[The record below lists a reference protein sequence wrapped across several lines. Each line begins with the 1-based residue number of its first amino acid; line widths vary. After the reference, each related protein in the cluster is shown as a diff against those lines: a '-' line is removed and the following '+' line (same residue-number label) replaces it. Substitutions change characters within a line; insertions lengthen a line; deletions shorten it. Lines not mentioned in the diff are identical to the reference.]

1 MNTILRIL
9 TGIAFIVGTTL
20 PSAQGQVLNFEDTW
34 KKFLQEEKTVNI
46 SQIARPSKNETYMYL
61 RWCLMFANNHFCAN
75 KIEQAEELMMEIEMI
90 GPKAY
95 GPIPGFAMRY
105 DDLVAKIKAYHAVDA
120 LWTRFLRRHDVTLR
134 ELDIDRA
141 TEVCELGTLAK
152 HRFMLA
158 QAHFC
163 AGDED
168 KAREDFERRVM
179 ILAER
184 TSLKIED
191 VDGLPAEISRFKV
204 IFKSLTDVNLA
215 WKDFMVTGQSIGF
228 DPTPLEKN
236 CNPIPAIK
244 GHILKAA
251 SNVCEL
257 GTEALVDIDRLRSA
271 ASQSLPRDVTD
282 KIAWLKNQVATYDA
296 DLALLDRAWKEFM
309 TRDTL
314 RQGID
319 YPHELCRAESQI
331 RSWILDGAVDPCN
344 LGQERLERV
353 KQLRAQKNPVLD
365 ASTLSGIR
373 KLEQR
378 IQNLDA
384 DIRQLD
390 RLWATFIAADDT
402 LNGSFTL
409 LPSYCDATAQIKAW
423 TMLGHF
429 DPCSAG
435 HTLMGKIVKLRRESG
450 VDLAQDVV
458 CSISRLDA
466 KIWDCRYWE
475 LVAEAKRLTE
485 AERNTFG
492 PLSATVMEGEL
503 NSGQHPCFTTVSYMP
518 MSFVGIRYL
527 ITAELCEQS
536 GDGMIGYP
544 ALYRQMVSWVQ
555 QEVLGRY
562 CEGRM
567 RCTEEF
573 YVYAEG
579 HTEGGKFP
587 GARYFKDLD
596 IPIKTPY
603 LKNDEKESV
612 TLGTRKAITTE
623 LKSNHDLAVAR
634 AWAAKEELEGF
645 GVDVIIG
652 TWEHSKYETGQEFKV
667 VKVELNLVNL
677 LMDFYEKTLARLLQ
691 ESGIGERPDAC

>member
-1 MNTILRIL
+1 MNPLLRIL
-9 TGIAFIVGTTL
+9 PVIALLLGTCL
-20 PSAQGQVLNFEDTW
+20 PGAQSQVINFEDTW
-34 KKFLQEEKTVNI
+34 KKFLQEEKTVNV
-46 SQIARPSKNETYMYL
+46 SQIPQPSKSETYMYL
-61 RWCLMFANNHFCAN
+61 RWCLMFANNNFCAN
-75 KIEQAEELMMEIEMI
+75 NIERAEELMMEIEMI

-105 DDLVAKIKAYHAVDA
+105 DDLAAKIKAYHAVDA

-134 ELDIDRA
+134 ELDIDKA

-163 AGDED
+163 NGDEE

-191 VDGLPAEISRFKV
+191 VDGLPEEIGRFKV

-215 WKDFMVTGQSIGF
+215 WKDFLVTGQSIGF

-257 GTEALVDIDRLRSA
+257 GTEALEDIDRLRSA
-271 ASQSLPRDVTD
+271 ASQALPRDVAD
-282 KIAWLKNQVATYDA
+282 KISWLKEQVATYDA
-296 DLALLDRAWKEFM
+296 ELASLDRAWKEFM
-309 TRDTL
+309 TRDSL
-314 RQGID
+314 RRGID
-319 YPHELCRAESQI
+319 YPHELCRPEAQI
-331 RSWILDGAVDPCN
+331 RSWILDGVQDPCAI
-344 LGQERLERV
+344 GQERLDRIN
-353 KQLRAQKNPVLD
+353 QLRLDKKPQLD
-365 ASTLSGIR
+365 ASTISGIR
-373 KLEQR
+373 KLETR
-378 IQNLDA
+378 IKNLDG
-384 DIRQLD
+384 DVRQLD
-390 RLWATFIAADDT
+390 RLWSTFISAGDT
-402 LNGSFTL
+402 LTGSFTL
-409 LPSYCDATAQIKAW
+409 LPSYCDPVAQIKAL
-423 TMLGHF
+423 TIRGHF
-429 DPCSAG
+429 DPCREG
-435 HTLMGKIVKLRRESG
+435 HTIMGQILRISRESN
-450 VDLAQDVV
+450 VTLSEDVT

-475 LVAEAKRLTE
+475 IVAEAKRLTE
-485 AERNTFG
+485 EERNKFG

-503 NSGQHPCFTTVSYMP
+503 NAGQHPCFTTVSYLP

-527 ITAELCEQS
+527 ISTDLCEEQ

-544 ALYRQMVSWVQ
+544 ALYRDIVAWVQ
-555 QEVLGRY
+555 REVLGRY

-587 GARYFKDLD
+587 GATYFEELD
-596 IPIKTPY
+596 IPAKTVY
-603 LKNDEKESV
+603 LRNDDKESV
-612 TLGTRKAITTE
+612 TLETRKSISTE
-623 LKSNHDLAVAR
+623 LKSNLELAIAR
-634 AWAAKEELEGF
+634 AWAARQELEAF
-645 GVDVIIG
+645 GVQVLIG
-652 TWEHSKYETGQEFKV
+652 TWEHSKYETGQEYKT

-677 LMDFYEKTLARLLQ
+677 FMDFYEKTLARLLE
-691 ESGIGERPDAC
+691 ESGIGERPEEC

>member
-9 TGIAFIVGTTL
+9 TGIVLFLGTAL
-20 PSAQGQVLNFEDTW
+20 PATQAQVMNFEDTW

-46 SQIARPSKNETYMYL
+46 SQITRPSKSETYMYL
-61 RWCLMFANNHFCAN
+61 RWCLMFANNNFCAN
-75 KIEQAEELMMEIEMI
+75 SIERAEELMMEIEMI

-95 GPIPGFAMRY
+95 GPIPGFALRY
-105 DDLVAKIKAYHAVDA
+105 DDLTAKIKAYHAVDG
-120 LWTRFLRRHDVTLR
+120 LWTRFLRRHDVSLR
-134 ELDIDRA
+134 ELDIEKA

-163 AGDED
+163 NGDEE

-191 VDGLPAEISRFKV
+191 VDGLPEEIARMRI
-204 IFKSLTDVNLA
+204 IFNSLTDVNIA
-215 WKDFMVTGQSIGF
+215 WKDFLITGQSIGF

-257 GTEALVDIDRLRSA
+257 GAESLIDIDRLRSA
-271 ASQSLPRDVTD
+271 ASQALPRDVSD
-282 KIAWLKNQVATYDA
+282 KITWLKTQVATYDA

-309 TRDTL
+309 TRDSL
-314 RQGID
+314 RMGID
-319 YPHELCRAESQI
+319 YPHELCRAEAQI
-331 RSWILDGAVDPCN
+331 RSWILDGAKDPCS

-353 KQLRAQKNPVLD
+353 KQLRFQKNPTLD

-373 KLEQR
+373 KLEER
-378 IQNLDA
+378 IKNLDA

-390 RLWATFIAADDT
+390 RLWSTFIAADDT

-409 LPSYCDATAQIKAW
+409 LPSYCDAAAQIKAW

-429 DPCSAG
+429 DPCGEG
-435 HTLMGKIVKLRRESG
+435 HNIMGKILKLKRESG
-450 VDLAQDVV
+450 IELSQDVV
-458 CSISRLDA
+458 CSVSRLDA

-485 AERNTFG
+485 AERNKFG
-492 PLSATVMEGEL
+492 PLSATVMEGDL
-503 NSGQHPCFTTVSYMP
+503 NSGEHPCFTTVSYLP

-527 ITAELCEQS
+527 ITAELCEQQ

-544 ALYRQMVSWVQ
+544 ALYQHMVSWVQ
-555 QEVLGRY
+555 KEVLGRY
-562 CEGRM
+562 CEGQM

-587 GARYFKDLD
+587 GARYFKELD
-596 IPIKTPY
+596 IPTKTPY
-603 LKNDEKESV
+603 LKNDDEESV
-612 TLGTRKAITTE
+612 TLGTRKQITTE

-634 AWAAKEELEGF
+634 AWAAKEELDAF

-652 TWEHSKYETGQEFKV
+652 TWEHSKYETGPEYRV

-677 LMDFYEKTLARLLQ
+677 FMDFYEKTLARLLL
-691 ESGIGERPDAC
+691 ESGIGERPDEC